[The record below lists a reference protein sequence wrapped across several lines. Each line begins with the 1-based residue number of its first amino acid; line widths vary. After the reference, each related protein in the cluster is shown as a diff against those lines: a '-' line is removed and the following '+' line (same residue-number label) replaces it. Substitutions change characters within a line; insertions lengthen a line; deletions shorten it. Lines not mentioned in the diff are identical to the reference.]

1 MSASKERIQ
10 LYTEDWDNIRKRVY
24 ARDGYRCAYCGKKG
38 KLHAHHIIPVRISH
52 DNSMSNLVSLCNK
65 CHKILEMV
73 GFTIL
78 ERGGGR
84 IEVRKT
90 ELTMIMEAKKKRFAE
105 YMLDKE
111 KKIEEARSS
120 AKGTN
125 ED

>member
-1 MSASKERIQ
+1 M
-10 LYTEDWDNIRKRVY
+10 
-24 ARDGYRCAYCGKKG
+24 YCGKKG

-84 IEVRKT
+84 VEIRKT
-90 ELTMIMEAKKKRFAE
+90 ELIMIMEAKKKRFVE
-105 YMLDKE
+105 YRLKKE
-111 KKIEEARSS
+111 KKLEEDRPDIES
-120 AKGTN
+120 TN
-125 ED
+125 ENE